1 MGGAQRY
8 PSRRRVTMLACR
20 HGRLS
25 SQFTAGGGF
34 FFERLWDVQQGDGF
48 RKGSTDPTALL
59 RLIKLVKM
67 MDRPMSVAD
76 RKPVRRRDRGADPGF
91 GVTHGAFHV
100 VTLGEA
106 SRDRR

>member
-34 FFERLWDVQQGDGF
+34 FFERPWPFSKVMGF
-48 RKGSTDPTALL
+48 ARAQPIL
-59 RLIKLVKM
+59 R
-67 MDRPMSVAD
+67 RFS
-76 RKPVRRRDRGADPGF
+76 G
-91 GVTHGAFHV
+91 
-100 VTLGEA
+100 
-106 SRDRR
+106 